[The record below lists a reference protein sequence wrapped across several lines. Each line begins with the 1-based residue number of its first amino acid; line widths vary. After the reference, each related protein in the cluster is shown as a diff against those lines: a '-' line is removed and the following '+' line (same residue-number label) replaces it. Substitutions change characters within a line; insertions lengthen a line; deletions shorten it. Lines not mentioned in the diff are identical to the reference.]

1 MTACSSI
8 QMTTLHNAALPGDP
22 IVFSFHIIYKPIL
35 RKIKES
41 IDRKFRH
48 EASLSYCSHI
58 TLNSQSTKF
67 VISGFPPNLPGIC
80 CLFNP
85 FCLFELFCLFCFLSC
100 ECKPNRQHRPHNRCR
115 DREVD
120 INNCLCSIAEHR
132 QNRRQ
137 NPGALF
143 PFSAHSH
150 AGAAQKRKIGC
161 KRKRSHCN
169 KVLEIFVVGALI
181 ENSIPIQRIL
191 PEIPSQN
198 SICVWSKTNN

>member
-67 VISGFPPNLPGIC
+67 VISAFPPNLPGFAVYLIHSVY
-80 CLFNP
+80 
-85 FCLFELFCLFCFLSC
+85 LSYSAC
-100 ECKPNRQHRPHNRCR
+100 SAFSLVSASP
-115 DREVD
+115 
-120 INNCLCSIAEHR
+120 IASIAHI
-132 QNRRQ
+132 
-137 NPGALF
+137 
-143 PFSAHSH
+143 
-150 AGAAQKRKIGC
+150 IGVAIG
-161 KRKRSHCN
+161 R
-169 KVLEIFVVGALI
+169 LI
-181 ENSIPIQRIL
+181 LTTACAP
-191 PEIPSQN
+191 
-198 SICVWSKTNN
+198 